1 MKIIYQQTD
10 GSVAVIT
17 PAANCSLTDAQT
29 ALKDVPSPIQIWDVP
44 TGVMETDDDGNE
56 YEVMGSRL
64 HQFRFKIV
72 EDSVVPSDRT
82 FRNAW
87 TVDEA
92 TLTDGVGA

>member
-17 PAANCSLTDAQT
+17 PAALCQPSPRGIIFFTIEQV
-29 ALKDVPSPIQIWDVP
+29 ALKDVP
-44 TGVMETDDDGNE
+44 TG
-56 YEVMGSRL
+56 L
-64 HQFRFKIV
+64 KFKIV
-72 EDSVVPSDRT
+72 ADDVVPSNRV

-87 TVDEA
+87 TVDET